1 MKIFESVQYS
11 AYKKFI
17 IDCYEGVIIILDY
30 NTLVE
35 LYARLSY

>member
-11 AYKKFI
+11 AYRKFI
-17 IDCYEGVIIILDY
+17 IDCYESVTTMTDY

>member
-1 MKIFESVQYS
+1 MKVFELVQCS
-11 AYKKFI
+11 AYRKFI
-17 IDCYEGVIIILDY
+17 IDCYEGVTIMIDY